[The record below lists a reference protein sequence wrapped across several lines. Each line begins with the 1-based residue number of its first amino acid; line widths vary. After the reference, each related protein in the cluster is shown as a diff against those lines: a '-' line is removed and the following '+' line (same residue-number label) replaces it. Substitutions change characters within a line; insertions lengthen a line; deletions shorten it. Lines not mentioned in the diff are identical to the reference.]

1 MVVGGLAM
9 WPFKTHPVVDA
20 DTAAWHVENFAWLLR
35 QFGGGKAFET
45 TKLVL
50 PKPGFFDSEGEQGH
64 ALAQRIFSQVKI
76 HCGMFGWG
84 VALVADDNPLSRP
97 APLAL
102 DMIAPKRHALGTFDA
117 SGNGIQ
123 ISYVPALL
131 ARPDRLIATFAHEL
145 SHYLLST
152 AGERPACADDEMECL
167 TDLTAVFMGF
177 GVFLANTRFN
187 VETVSDGVMHGWRM
201 GSAGYLPEA
210 DLVFALAL
218 FLRTKR
224 MNAAEACGCLK
235 PHLAKQLQR
244 AMRALP
250 DDHADVVHLRGVLAE
265 AESADE
271 AATPTET
278 PEEPAFA
285 AASINVSR

>member
-1 MVVGGLAM
+1 M
-9 WPFKTHPVVDA
+9 WPFTSRPVVDA
-20 DTAAWHVENFAWLLR
+20 DTAAWHVENFDWLMR

-76 HCGMFGWG
+76 HCGMFGWE
-84 VALVADDNPLSRP
+84 ATLAADDNPLSRA

-102 DMIAPKRHALGTFDA
+102 DMVAPKRHALGTFDA
-117 SGNGIQ
+117 HGGGIQ

-131 ARPDRLIATFAHEL
+131 QRPDRLIATFAHEL
-145 SHYLLST
+145 GHYLLST
-152 AGERPACADDEMECL
+152 AGERPICADDEMECL

-210 DLVFALAL
+210 DLIFALAL
-218 FLRTKR
+218 FLRTKQ
-224 MNAAEACGCLK
+224 MDAAEASSCLK
-235 PHLAKQLQR
+235 PHLGKMLQR

-250 DDHADVVHLRGVLAE
+250 EDHPDVMRIRAALAE
-265 AESADE
+265 AEHNLGRRIA
-271 AATPTET
+271 
-278 PEEPAFA
+278 
-285 AASINVSR
+285 R